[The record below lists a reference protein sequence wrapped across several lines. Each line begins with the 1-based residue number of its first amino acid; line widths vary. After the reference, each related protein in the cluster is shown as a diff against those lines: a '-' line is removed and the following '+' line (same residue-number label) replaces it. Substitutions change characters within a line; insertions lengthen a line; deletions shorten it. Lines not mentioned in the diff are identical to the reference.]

1 MANAVQ
7 TKLQQNNMNGHNNNL
22 EDVAEE
28 NEISRIDS
36 ETQDDTTIVDIK
48 KVNAIELEND
58 PQSPTKKRVTASSTM
73 AAAFSLSTRL

>member
-7 TKLQQNNMNGHNNNL
+7 TKLQQNMNSHNNNL

-48 KVNAIELEND
+48 KVNAIELENN

>member
-7 TKLQQNNMNGHNNNL
+7 TKLQQNMNSHNNSL

-58 PQSPTKKRVTASSTM
+58 PQSPTTKRITASSTM
-73 AAAFSLSTRL
+73 AAAFSLSTHL

>member
-7 TKLQQNNMNGHNNNL
+7 TKLQQNMNSHNNYL

-28 NEISRIDS
+28 NEISRIHS

>member
-7 TKLQQNNMNGHNNNL
+7 TKLQQNMNSHDNNL

>member
-7 TKLQQNNMNGHNNNL
+7 TKLQQNMNIHNTNL
-22 EDVAEE
+22 EDVVEE
-28 NEISRIDS
+28 NELSRIDS

-58 PQSPTKKRVTASSTM
+58 PQSPSKKRVTASSTM

>member
-1 MANAVQ
+1 MII
-7 TKLQQNNMNGHNNNL
+7 HNTNL
-22 EDVAEE
+22 EDVVEE
-28 NEISRIDS
+28 NELSRIDS

-58 PQSPTKKRVTASSTM
+58 PQSPLSKKRVTASSTM

>member
-7 TKLQQNNMNGHNNNL
+7 TKLQQNMNIHNTNL
-22 EDVAEE
+22 EDVAKE
-28 NEISRIDS
+28 NELSRIDS

-48 KVNAIELEND
+48 KMNAIELEND
-58 PQSPTKKRVTASSTM
+58 PQSPSKKRVTASSTM

>member
-7 TKLQQNNMNGHNNNL
+7 TKLQQNMNIHNTNL
-22 EDVAEE
+22 EDVVEE
-28 NEISRIDS
+28 NELSRIDS

-58 PQSPTKKRVTASSTM
+58 PQSPSRKRVTASSTM

>member
-7 TKLQQNNMNGHNNNL
+7 TKLKQNMNGHNNNL

>member
-1 MANAVQ
+1 
-7 TKLQQNNMNGHNNNL
+7 MNSHNNNL

>member
-7 TKLQQNNMNGHNNNL
+7 TKLQQNMNSHNNNL

-58 PQSPTKKRVTASSTM
+58 PISPTNKRVTASSTM

>member
-7 TKLQQNNMNGHNNNL
+7 TKLQHNMNIHNTNL

-28 NEISRIDS
+28 NELSRIDS

-58 PQSPTKKRVTASSTM
+58 PQSPSEKRVTASSTM

>member
-7 TKLQQNNMNGHNNNL
+7 TKLQHNMNIHNTNL
-22 EDVAEE
+22 EDVVEE
-28 NEISRIDS
+28 NELSRIDS

-58 PQSPTKKRVTASSTM
+58 PQSPSRKRVTASSTM

>member
-7 TKLQQNNMNGHNNNL
+7 TKLQQNMNSHNNNL

>member
-7 TKLQQNNMNGHNNNL
+7 TKLQQNMNGHNNNL